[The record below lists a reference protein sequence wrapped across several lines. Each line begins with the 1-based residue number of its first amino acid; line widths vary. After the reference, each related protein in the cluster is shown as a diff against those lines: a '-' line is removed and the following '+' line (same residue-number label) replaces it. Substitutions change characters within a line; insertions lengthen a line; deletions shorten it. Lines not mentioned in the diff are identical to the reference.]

1 VFVAAIFFCRQPDSY
16 EETPQSHS
24 PEPFHYQPKKPEL
37 ENSMKKTVVVCLILS
52 LIVAVNA
59 SAGPSLQHI
68 LKKGEL
74 VIGTSGNQPPMTAIT
89 KKGEIIGLDADISRA
104 MADAMGV
111 NLKFVLKPFAEL
123 LPALEAGQVDM
134 VLSGMTIKPKRN
146 QKVAFVG
153 PYYVTGKGLLAVA
166 AKYAALQ
173 DAKGLNTADVTI
185 AALKNSTSQEFAE
198 SLIPKAKLVLTGSY
212 DEAIDLLFK
221 GEIDVLV
228 ADFPFCAL
236 TAYRYQDKGLFAGE
250 SPLTFEPLGIAMAED
265 TLLINWVENFM
276 NFLQGTGQ
284 LKKMYMQWLN
294 GGPWI
299 DDLP

>member
-1 VFVAAIFFCRQPDSY
+1 
-16 EETPQSHS
+16 
-24 PEPFHYQPKKPEL
+24 
-37 ENSMKKTVVVCLILS
+37 MKKAVVVFLILS
-52 LIVAVNA
+52 LMVAVNA
-59 SAGPSLQHI
+59 SAGPSFERI

-89 KKGEIIGLDADISRA
+89 KKGDIIGLDADISRA
-104 MADAMGV
+104 MASAMGV
-111 NLKFVLKPFAEL
+111 KVKFVVKPFVEL

-153 PYYVTGKGLLAVA
+153 PYYVTGKGFLSVA
-166 AKYAALQ
+166 TKYAALQ
-173 DAKGLNTADVTI
+173 DAKGMDSPDVTV
-185 AALKNSTSQEFAE
+185 AALKNSTSQEFVE
-198 SLIPKAKLVLTGSY
+198 SLISKAKPVFVDSY

-221 GEIDVLV
+221 GNVDVII

-236 TAYRYQDKGLFAGE
+236 TAYKHQDKGLIAGK

-265 TLLINWVENFM
+265 TLLINWVGNFM
-276 NFLQGTGQ
+276 NYLQGTGE
-284 LKKMYMQWLN
+284 LKKMHMHWLN